1 MLILGAYLTAAFDAS
16 SMTRRAEIADL
27 PLHGGHVPRWLSGRM
42 TRLSAVVCEAVVHH
56 CGRDELLR
64 RLAHPFWFQSFG
76 AVMGMDWRSSGLTM
90 SVLGR

>member
-27 PLHGGHVPRWLSGRM
+27 PLHGGNVPRWLPDRK
-42 TRLSAVVCEAVVHH
+42 TRLRAVVCEAVVHH

-76 AVMGMDWRSSGLTM
+76 AAMGMDWHSSGITL